1 MWEYGLFHLFVIL
14 TSYYLFGVLY
24 GVCFLIVFVL
34 AADKALSAIGYY
46 RLSFGD
52 LSLAYE
58 YPGALNNLAGYFI
71 MEKVDYPTFKNHFYQ
86 RAVLRIPKLRSVLV
100 SKLGVYFWKDV
111 GPQAG
116 EGQLVKSS
124 KSIKTEQECL
134 KHCEDIANTKMDYSK
149 PLWKMS
155 LVEDY
160 SATESVVFVSL
171 HHSFTDAGGFLSLI
185 SSVNDE
191 GKNVKVDKTFPKVS
205 IIIRLLTLLLGPL
218 YCIYL
223 SIDNGKMS
231 TDNKAEAVNEIKG
244 FNKRETR
251 LYSAKRRVPF
261 DQIRKCYKK
270 LCTDRQRVSF
280 NDYIM
285 GVLSVSL
292 GRWYKLHGV
301 EGAQRLQAFCSVN
314 MRPPPTKFEE
324 ISIENDSVGVKF
336 AIPIKTDIMEAI
348 NDCRTNFHQFF
359 NPFALLSYKAMGYI
373 VGLVP
378 EWIGRKII
386 YDILSNVEMVYSN
399 VPFSSN
405 PWYLCNKEVTK
416 IGAFASIYYNWKV
429 FFAAMTYRDEL
440 RLTIS
445 ANAQLK
451 MDPQLLLDNILD
463 FIEDDIRQI
472 ETVNGHL
479 KTE

>member
-160 SATESVVFVSL
+160 SATESVIFVSL

-205 IIIRLLTLLLGPL
+205 IFYRLYIILIGPW
-218 YCIYL
+218 YSSYL
-223 SIDNGKMS
+223 SFINGRYATDAKASAINNINGK
-231 TDNKAEAVNEIKG
+231 DRKDV
-244 FNKRETR
+244 R
-251 LYSAKRRVPF
+251 LYSAKRRISFAKV
-261 DQIRKCYKK
+261 RKCYKK
-270 LCTDRQRVSF
+270 LCTPEQRVSF
-280 NDYIM
+280 NDYLM
-285 GVLSVSL
+285 GTLSVAFDK
-292 GRWYKLHGV
+292 WYKAHGV
-301 EGAQRLQAFCSVN
+301 NGAKQLLTFCSVN
-314 MRPPPTKFEE
+314 TRSPPKTFED
-324 ISIENDSVGVKF
+324 ISIQNDSVGVKF
-336 AIPIKTDIMEAI
+336 LLPMKDNLPEAM
-348 NDCRTNFHQFF
+348 DACRSNFYRFF
-359 NPFALLSYKAMGYI
+359 NLPAILSYKSMGYVI
-373 VGLVP
+373 GLVP
-378 EWIGRKII
+378 EYLGRKII
-386 YDILSNVEMVYSN
+386 EDFIQNIDLVFSNI
-399 VPFSSN
+399 PFSSE

-416 IGAFASIYYNWKV
+416 VGAFASIYFNWKI

-445 ANAQLK
+445 ANAQMK
-451 MDPQLLLDNILD
+451 MNPQLLLDYVLD
-463 FIEDDIRQI
+463 FIEEDIRKI
-472 ETVNGHL
+472 EGDPGHL
-479 KTE
+479 KEE